1 MSATTTSSASRLHV
15 PLAVQDALRR
25 GRPTEAAQRLREAN
39 PGLDLRQARTAL
51 AEVARRPPGV
61 MDSGSDPVGQDTLP
75 SEVAAKLAT
84 GNTEDAAR
92 RLRETQPGLSEDEA
106 REAVERHASPLLRKQ
121 ARTETVVRGD
131 SGRMGWA
138 GWLLVLLAA
147 AGALMVWQGLG

>member
-1 MSATTTSSASRLHV
+1 M

-39 PGLDLRQARTAL
+39 PGLDMRQARTAI

-61 MDSGSDPVGQDTLP
+61 MDSGSDPVGHDTLP

-92 RLRETQPGLSEDEA
+92 RLRDTQPGLSEEEA
-106 REAVERHASPLLRKQ
+106 REAVERHASPLLRQQ
-121 ARTETVVRGD
+121 ARTETVVHGD

-138 GWLLVLLAA
+138 GWLLGLLVV
-147 AGALMVWQGLG
+147 AGALMVWQGIG